1 MATGVVTPTL
11 ASAKRVFCSKGL
23 QIIKVPLVFADD
35 YASGGVVCDLT
46 GLPFAGNSMLP
57 FHVHIQGQGNAKGY
71 TLRWVDGTTIANG
84 KIKVIIESTVG
95 TNSPLGEHTAVA
107 LSSNLTGDTSVY
119 GLFFF
124 SPRGL

>member
-11 ASAKRVFCSKGL
+11 ASAKKIFCSKGL

-35 YASGGVVCDLT
+35 YAVGGLVCDLT
-46 GLPFAGNSMLP
+46 GLPLRGNFMLP
-57 FHVHIQGQGNAKGY
+57 FDVKISGQVNSKGY
-71 TLRWVDGTTIANG
+71 TFRWVDGTSASTG
-84 KIKVIIESTVG
+84 KVKILIEGTVG

-107 LSSNLTGDTSVY
+107 LSANVTGDTTITGIFY
-119 GLFFF
+119 F